1 MQRPPCLITRRLA
14 VMGVALFT
22 ILSTGNAPAQ
32 DYPNKPIRFIVP
44 TPPGAG
50 PDVDIRQMAPR
61 LGQLLG
67 QTVVIE
73 NRPGAAGRIAT
84 EAVVKSAPD
93 GYTFLVGTPTA
104 LVTGPILYANLPY
117 DARRDLVPVSL
128 ISTTAYA
135 LTVNANVPAQTAA
148 AYVAL
153 AKSNQGFANAGTLGI
168 GAATHLAS
176 AWFGAVT
183 NTELKFIHYNTSTP
197 FNDLMSGQISA
208 IFEALAPVM
217 GNVKAGRLRVLAISG
232 KARHPLF
239 PDVPT
244 FAEAGYPAYD
254 PLVWIG
260 ALAPAGTPSA
270 IVNKVGAAIAQVAKV
285 PEIIAQRRETVSES
299 VGSTP
304 AEFAAFLDAER
315 AKWGAVIKQ
324 TGVKIEQ

>member
-1 MQRPPCLITRRLA
+1 MIISRRSTGKRLA
-14 VMGVALFT
+14 VAALTAF
-22 ILSTGNAPAQ
+22 LAGYVSGAAAQ
-32 DYPNKPIRFIVP
+32 DYPTKPIRVIVP

-50 PDVDIRQMAPR
+50 PDVDVRQMAPR

-84 EAVVKSAPD
+84 EAVVKSAAD

-104 LVTGPILYANLPY
+104 LVTGPILYSNLPY
-117 DARRDLVPVSL
+117 DAKRDLIPVSL

-135 LTVNANVPAQTAA
+135 LTVNAAVPAQTAA

-153 AKSNQGFANAGTLGI
+153 VKANPNYANAGTLGV
-168 GAATHLAS
+168 GAATHLAG
-176 AWFGAVT
+176 AWFGVVT
-183 NTELKFIHYNTSTP
+183 GAELKFIHYNTSTP
-197 FNDLMSGQISA
+197 FNDLISGQISA
-208 IFEALAPVM
+208 IYEALAPVM
-217 GNVKAGRLRVLAISG
+217 GNVRAGRLRVLAISG
-232 KARHPLF
+232 KSRHPTF

-244 FAEAGYPAYD
+244 FAEAGFPSYD

-260 ALAPAGTPSA
+260 LLAPAGTPQPIINRVS
-270 IVNKVGAAIAQVAKV
+270 AAIAQVAKV

-304 AEFAAFLDAER
+304 AEFTAFLDAER
-315 AKWGAVIKQ
+315 TKWGAVIKQ
-324 TGVKIEQ
+324 TGVKID

>member
-1 MQRPPCLITRRLA
+1 MKTFTRSTGRRLA
-14 VMGVALFT
+14 GMALVALAVGLMT
-22 ILSTGNAPAQ
+22 SAVAQ

-44 TPPGAG
+44 TPPGSG
-50 PDVDIRQMAPR
+50 PDVDVRQMAPR

-67 QTVVIE
+67 QTVVID

-93 GYTFLVGTPTA
+93 GYTFLVGSPTA
-104 LVTGPILYANLPY
+104 LVTGPILYSNLPY
-117 DARRDLVPVSL
+117 DAKRDLIPISL

-135 LTVNANVPAQTAA
+135 LTVNAAVPAQNVA

-153 AKSNQGFANAGTLGI
+153 VKSNAAYSNAGTLGV
-168 GAATHLAS
+168 GTATHLAG
-176 AWFGAVT
+176 AWFGMVT
-183 NTELKFIHYNTSTP
+183 GAEFKFIHYNTSTP
-197 FNDLMSGQISA
+197 FNDLLSGQISA
-208 IFEALAPVM
+208 IYEALAPVM
-217 GNVKAGRLRVLAISG
+217 GNVRAGRLRVLAISG
-232 KARHPLF
+232 KARHPTF

-244 FAEAGYPAYD
+244 FGEAGLATYD

-260 ALAPAGTPSA
+260 LLAPAGTPQA
-270 IVNKVGAAIAQVAKV
+270 IVNRVSAAIAQVAKV

-304 AEFAAFLDAER
+304 AEYSAFLDAER

-324 TGVKIEQ
+324 TGVKLE

>member
-1 MQRPPCLITRRLA
+1 MKIHRRGVGKCAVATVLA
-14 VMGVALFT
+14 MLGVACLP
-22 ILSTGNAPAQ
+22 GAAGQ
-32 DYPNKPIRFIVP
+32 DYPSKPIRVIVP

-50 PDVDIRQMAPR
+50 PDVDMRQMAPR

-84 EAVVKSAPD
+84 EAVVKSAAD

-117 DARRDLVPVSL
+117 DAKRDLLPVSL
-128 ISTTAYA
+128 ISTTAFA
-135 LTVNANVPAQTAA
+135 LTVNAAVPAPTAA

-153 AKSNQGFANAGTLGI
+153 AKSNPSFANAGTLGI
-168 GAATHLAS
+168 GAATHLAG

-183 NTELKFIHYNTSTP
+183 NSDLKFIHYNTSTP

-208 IFEALAPVM
+208 IFEALLPVM

-260 ALAPAGTPSA
+260 LLAPAGTPRP
-270 IVNKVGAAIAQVAKV
+270 IVNRVSAAIAQVARA
-285 PEIIAQRRETVSES
+285 PEIVAQRRETVSES

-304 AEFAAFLDAER
+304 EEFGAFLDAER

-324 TGVKIEQ
+324 TGVKIE

>member
-1 MQRPPCLITRRLA
+1 MYQTPRRL
-14 VMGVALFT
+14 VAPLACIALAT
-22 ILSTGNAPAQ
+22 LAGLGSPAASAQ

-104 LVTGPILYANLPY
+104 LVTGPILYTNLPY
-117 DARRDLVPVSL
+117 DAKRDLMPVSL

-153 AKSNQGFANAGTLGI
+153 AKSNQSFANAGTLGI
-168 GAATHLAS
+168 GAATHLAG

-183 NTELKFIHYNTSTP
+183 GTDLKFIHYNTSTP

-239 PDVPT
+239 PEVPT
-244 FAEAGYPAYD
+244 FAEAGYPTYD

-260 ALAPAGTPSA
+260 ALAPAGTPPA

-315 AKWGAVIKQ
+315 AKWSAVIKQ